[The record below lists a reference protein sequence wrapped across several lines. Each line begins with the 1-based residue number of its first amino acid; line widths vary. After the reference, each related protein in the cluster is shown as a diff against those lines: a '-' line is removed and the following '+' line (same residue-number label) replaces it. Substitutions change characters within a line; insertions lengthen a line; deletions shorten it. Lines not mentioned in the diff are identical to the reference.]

1 MTLNLSFQI
10 CKEVNGPIMKYTLNF
25 LLKLYVLAF
34 PGELAVKDLAL
45 ICCGSSSTPGPGNS
59 TFQKKKKKEEEKIF
73 AY

>member
-10 CKEVNGPIMKYTLNF
+10 CKEVDGPIMKYTLNF

-45 ICCGSSSTPGPGNS
+45 ILLWLRFNPWPR
-59 TFQKKKKKEEEKIF
+59 KLHIPKKKKEEEKIF